1 MQRIIEGI
9 RAFHSGRKDQEKFIS
24 DELVAA
30 QEPDVLFIT
39 CSDSRVVPSIVT
51 RGAPGRLFVVRNAG
65 NLLPLA
71 GAGSG
76 EEGTVEYGIEA
87 LGIQHVVVCGHTHCG
102 AMAGLF
108 DDKVAEKLPA
118 VGRWL
123 ELSRKVKEGVEGKG
137 GGPREAVYANVLFQL
152 ERLRTYPSVAKALA
166 RGGLELHGWV
176 YDIETARFSRFDE
189 QRQAFE
195 DLLEPS

>member
-1 MQRIIEGI
+1 MQRIINGI
-9 RAFHSGRKDQEKFIS
+9 RAFHSGRDDQEKFIS
-24 DELVAA
+24 DELVAV

-65 NLLPLA
+65 NLLPPA

-87 LGIQHVVVCGHTHCG
+87 LGIRHVVVCGHTHCG

-108 DDKVAEKLPA
+108 DPNVPEKLPA

-123 ELSRKVKEGVEGKG
+123 ELGRSVKERVQSDG

-166 RGGLELHGWV
+166 RAGLELHGWV
-176 YDIETARFSRFDE
+176 YDIETARFSRYDHERAEFV
-189 QRQAFE
+189 
-195 DLLEPS
+195 DLLDPS